1 MNRIVCLTVAVL
13 GSALV
18 LQAEDTGKRT
28 TTTESSRY
36 YECVSESENRA
47 VCDQTATN
55 SGSDAA
61 PVADGNVFK
70 SAARNV
76 EPQHMGSNMSSQHKQ
91 KKEKVEWAP
100 FDDN

>member
-1 MNRIVCLTVAVL
+1 MKQIVCLMAAVL

-18 LQAEDTGKRT
+18 LNAEETGTRK

-47 VCDQTATN
+47 VCDQTVTNRDTDAT
-55 SGSDAA
+55 

-70 SAARNV
+70 AAAQND
-76 EPQHMGSNMSSQHKQ
+76 EPQHMGKNMGSGNKQ
-91 KKEKVEWAP
+91 KKEKVAWAP
-100 FDDN
+100 FDYN

>member
-1 MNRIVCLTVAVL
+1 MKQIVCLMAVVL

-18 LQAEDTGKRT
+18 LNAEDTGKRK
-28 TTTESSRY
+28 TTTESPRY

-47 VCDQTATN
+47 VCDQTVTSTDAT
-55 SGSDAA
+55 

-70 SAARNV
+70 SAAQND
-76 EPQHMGSNMSSQHKQ
+76 EPQHMGTNMGSHNKQ

-100 FDDN
+100 FDYN